1 MYSKASS
8 YSPSFSP
15 FNFVQYKDTPSYPQY
30 QPLTFAASHPASVAY
45 VHPQGNYAYSS
56 VSHGPQLYPT
66 QNIPMHHYGYNSAQP
81 INPVLHAMPVAT
93 FSNSYANTFYLN
105 PQQIHKV
112 PIYNQQPNIAA
123 AYHQS
128 QNFHPHVKPVSHAPS
143 QIITSKPVAVEH
155 PLAPSASSHSVDHSH
170 GAVSFAHFSNERK
183 PSAAPLIATQA
194 PQQVYYHH
202 QQPQTLYGGDYS
214 KPIQYAAVP
223 IASNYYPT
231 SSGVQYGHN
240 GAYAHINRV
249 AFATPTSAS
258 TLIPSIAAIPQKVS
272 FHS

>member
-1 MYSKASS
+1 MYSKAPS
-8 YSPSFSP
+8 YSP
-15 FNFVQYKDTPSYPQY
+15 FNFVQFKEPSSYPQY

-56 VSHGPQLYPT
+56 VSGPQLYST
-66 QNIPMHHYGYNSAQP
+66 QNIPMHHYGFNSAQP

-105 PQQIHKV
+105 PQQVHKV

-123 AYHQS
+123 TYHQS
-128 QNFHPHVKPVSHAPS
+128 PNFHHHVKPSHAAT
-143 QIITSKPVAVEH
+143 QIITSKPTALESPIV
-155 PLAPSASSHSVDHSH
+155 PDSSSHSVDHNH
-170 GAVSFAHFSNERK
+170 GAVSFAHFSSERK

-214 KPIQYAAVP
+214 KPIQYAAIP

-231 SSGVQYGHN
+231 SSGVHYGNN
-240 GAYAHINRV
+240 GPYAHINRV
-249 AFATPTSAS
+249 AFVPPTAGS
-258 TLIPSIAAIPQKVS
+258 TLIPTAAIPQKVA